1 MIIGYI
7 KKERKTKKVFKG
19 IEIRSFDNNYII
31 TVYQEDSNRIK
42 KKLIKYIRKLNIEAI
57 VFSKELEGEFKNE
70 IYNELE
76 ENIKIVN
83 GKMLME
89 YMEFDILK
97 YVLEKQQ
104 VNMKQEDV
112 YILFKRDPRLDL
124 NSLKIFIENFRMTNI
139 VTNDIEKLRNVQENL
154 LEKDNILIA
163 VSNNKKKALKRAK
176 YIININLTKEELEK
190 YKINRE
196 TIIINIKEDVKYDNP
211 SFDGINVS
219 YFKIDVPDEFIEK
232 FEEIGENFDL
242 EKMYESILLK
252 EDMQKKKLESVY
264 ERIKKDGVYVSGI
277 IGNNGNISDKELLKI
292 HKVNLDKMRKLV

>member
-196 TIIINIKEDVKYDNP
+196 AIIINIKEDVKYDNP

>member
-7 KKERKTKKVFKG
+7 KKERKTKKVSKG

-112 YILFKRDPRLDL
+112 YILFKKNPRLDL

-139 VTNDIEKLRNVQENL
+139 VTNDIEKLRNIQENL

-163 VSNNKKKALKRAK
+163 VSNNKKKALKEQ
-176 YIININLTKEELEK
+176 NTL
-190 YKINRE
+190 
-196 TIIINIKEDVKYDNP
+196 
-211 SFDGINVS
+211 
-219 YFKIDVPDEFIEK
+219 
-232 FEEIGENFDL
+232 
-242 EKMYESILLK
+242 
-252 EDMQKKKLESVY
+252 
-264 ERIKKDGVYVSGI
+264 
-277 IGNNGNISDKELLKI
+277 
-292 HKVNLDKMRKLV
+292 